1 MYESIVKNSLFSQ
14 QKQKDR
20 VIFIEKS
27 KGIYK
32 IDEKVFFL
40 LFILG
45 TLIPYSQLILWI
57 SEVGFTPTQLINE
70 IMASKLSLM
79 AWLDVIIA
87 AICLLLFIWVDSKNN
102 QVSHTWLAV
111 LATLSVGVS
120 SGLPLYLYLRAKAK
134 TKKQKVNS

>member
-1 MYESIVKNSLFSQ
+1 MYASIVKNSLFSQ

-57 SEVGFTPTQLINE
+57 SEVGFTPTQLISE

-102 QVSHTWLAV
+102 QVRHTWLAV